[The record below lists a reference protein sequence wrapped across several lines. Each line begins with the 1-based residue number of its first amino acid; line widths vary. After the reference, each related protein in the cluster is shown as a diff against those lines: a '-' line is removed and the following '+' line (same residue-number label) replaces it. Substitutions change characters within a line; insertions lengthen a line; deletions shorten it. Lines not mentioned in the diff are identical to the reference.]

1 MYIIPIEKSSS
12 VFYNLDRHI
21 LLIFPC
27 VDTHT
32 GCAGICGYFFL
43 CSIVSE
49 QLWQL
54 SVSLADIHSR
64 LLKIIQKKGKKS

>member
-1 MYIIPIEKSSS
+1 
-12 VFYNLDRHI
+12 LR
-21 LLIFPC
+21 
-27 VDTHT
+27 
-32 GCAGICGYFFL
+32 GYAYGLRWHLWVFFL

-54 SVSLADIHSR
+54 SISLADIRSR

>member
-1 MYIIPIEKSSS
+1 MFWNILKNDIVRGMFKRKYLYIIPIEKSSS

-32 GCAGICGYFFL
+32 GCAGICGYSFCAALFL
-43 CSIVSE
+43 SSYGSCRY
-49 QLWQL
+49 L
-54 SVSLADIHSR
+54 
-64 LLKIIQKKGKKS
+64 